1 MYEWWDQLSYKY
13 CVLISACNPFLT
25 VETIDSFV
33 ESYLNSESQGMFAV
47 IEKKNYFWNKEG
59 EFITPWPSNEPCMN
73 TKVVEKTYEAAHCLY
88 AGCMDMVGQGVWMG
102 DFNIAGE
109 IELFPIEEKESL
121 DIDYEWQFNLLEAF
135 YEKNKQL

>member
-1 MYEWWDQLSYKY
+1 
-13 CVLISACNPFLT
+13 
-25 VETIDSFV
+25 
-33 ESYLNSESQGMFAV
+33 MFAV

-73 TKVVEKTYEAAHCLY
+73 TKVVETTYEAAHCLY